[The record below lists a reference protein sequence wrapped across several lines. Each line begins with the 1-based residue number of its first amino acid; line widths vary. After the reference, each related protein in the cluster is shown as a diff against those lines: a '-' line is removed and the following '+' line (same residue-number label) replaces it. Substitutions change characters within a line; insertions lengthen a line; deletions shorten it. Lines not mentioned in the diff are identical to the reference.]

1 MRPADS
7 QRLDQ
12 MLSGLLG
19 ARSSGSGGELN
30 EQELIAKLRLV
41 EALVAGGASR
51 GERSAAE
58 NARARIE
65 ERVRSLERDDPPREY
80 QFTLRS
86 PWSRRLFVALLRR
99 YGLTPYRY
107 HRQRSTTIMVRLLKG
122 FCDEVLWP
130 EFSSWIPSS

>member
-1 MRPADS
+1 VDR
-7 QRLDQ
+7 
-12 MLSGLLG
+12 
-19 ARSSGSGGELN
+19 GEKLN

-41 EALVAGGASR
+41 EALLAGGASA

-65 ERVRSLERDDPPREY
+65 ERLRSLERDDPPREY

-107 HRQRSTTIMVRLLKG
+107 HRQRSTTIMVRWTKR